1 MNLNGKKPHTRRN
14 MVTNNSFIQGKV
26 TEAFRLI
33 SDIKNSGFLGSSDL
47 NQRLDQAGFHLKNC
61 SVGLEKREVAKDFL
75 SEIKNV
81 KCAGKPD
88 ETPFHNKIYS
98 YRILRF
104 NNMASYLAACW
115 GIYDNI
121 NHSIKRILNI
131 DLNSGD
137 EFTSILEMKGLPLD
151 NDVKALLL
159 QNYKFSSCFFY
170 QIRNAFLHC
179 APSVH
184 TGDSG
189 FTSDLVRDG
198 LKARKE
204 MFGFF
209 CDLIVSRKYMGYS
222 EMNRSAIDQNVNK
235 ERCLFEVCL
244 EMESRVDQLAGNFL
258 VVSLSQKKVGASL

>member
-1 MNLNGKKPHTRRN
+1 MTSD
-14 MVTNNSFIQGKV
+14 SFIQDKV
-26 TEAFRLI
+26 TEAFQLI
-33 SDIKNSGFLGSSDL
+33 SDIKSSGFLASSDL
-47 NQRLDQAGFHLKNC
+47 NQRLDQARIHLKNC
-61 SVGLEKREVAKDFL
+61 SVGFEKREVAKDFL

-81 KCAGKPD
+81 KCAGKLD
-88 ETPFHNKIYS
+88 EAPFHNKIYS

-104 NNMASYLAACW
+104 NHMASYLAACW

-137 EFTSILEMKGLPLD
+137 EFASILEMNGLPLD

-189 FTSDLVRDG
+189 FASGLVVDG

-222 EMNRSAIDQNVNK
+222 EMDRSAIDQNVKK
-235 ERCLFEVCL
+235 ERCLFEVCV
-244 EMESRVDQLAGNFL
+244 EMESRVDQLAGKFL
-258 VVSLSQKKVGASL
+258 IFSLNQKKAGAGL